1 MLQIIKYQLK
11 GSKDW
16 LLLRLGVLAVVNLA
30 AWGFAAKGMLS
41 GNPLPPAGLGFWI
54 PVAVTVTV
62 VTAVVSFFICGSG
75 HVNDLLYRNT
85 NYLMLTIPRRGW
97 EILGGRFIAGLIE
110 FLAIAVPVFVIMSV
124 GASLGAIYTQQAT
137 SGFVGT
143 LGFIWRQIFLVN
155 TKPTIIL
162 ALLGLCVF
170 TSAGFALTF
179 AAVASRSFVKNRKL
193 ATVATIA
200 IFIFV
205 SNRAAVFGEWLS
217 EKLNW
222 FLKVPVFVQ
231 NITMNSGGSHFPGPN
246 VPNGA
251 QELNI
256 PIATFLCF
264 LAIALV
270 LFAAASWLMEKKVE
284 L

>member
-16 LLLRLGVLAVVNLA
+16 LILRLCVLAVVNLA
-30 AWGFAAKGMLS
+30 AWGFAAKGILA

-54 PVAVTVTV
+54 PVAVTVTM
-62 VTAVVSFFICGSG
+62 VTTVVSFFVCGSG

-110 FLAIAVPVFVIMSV
+110 FLAIAVPAFVIMSV
-124 GASLGAIYTQQAT
+124 YAAMGAVYAQQAT
-137 SGFVGT
+137 SGFAGA
-143 LGFIWRQIFLVN
+143 LGYIWKQIFLVN
-155 TKPTIIL
+155 FGPTLIL
-162 ALLGLCVF
+162 LLLALCVF
-170 TSAGFALTF
+170 TAAGFALTF

-200 IFIFV
+200 IFVFV
-205 SNRAAVFGEWLS
+205 SNRAAIFGHWLS

-222 FLKVPVFVQ
+222 FLRVPVSAQ
-231 NITMNSGGSHFPGPN
+231 HLSIRAGGAPVIGPGFPQGP
-246 VPNGA
+246 

-264 LAIALV
+264 LAIALA

>member
-16 LLLRLGVLAVVNLA
+16 LLMRLCVLAVVNLA
-30 AWGFAAKGMLS
+30 AWGFAAKGLFS
-41 GNPLPPAGLGFWI
+41 GNPLPSVGLGFWI

-62 VTAVVSFFICGSG
+62 VTAVTSFFICGSG

-110 FLAIAVPVFVIMSV
+110 FLSIAVPVFVIMSV
-124 GASLGAIYTQQAT
+124 YAAMGAVYAQQAT
-137 SGFVGT
+137 SGFLLA
-143 LGFIWRQIFLVN
+143 LGFIWNQIFLVHPGS
-155 TKPTIIL
+155 TLIL

-205 SNRAAVFGEWLS
+205 SHRTAVFGDWLS

-231 NITMNSGGSHFPGPN
+231 NITMNSGGSHFPSPN
-246 VPNGA
+246 LPSGA
-251 QELNI
+251 QELSI

-264 LAIALV
+264 LAIALA